1 MADSFSKRKTTRKST
16 KTTGKAKRRE
26 ERKSTNNKGKSL
38 DEMMAYVDANGQIT
52 TTPPEDN
59 APLEINL
66 DDIQL
71 GAAPIEAEEAVKQ
84 GLLHSLV
91 KKVMA
96 SSQKIKAK
104 RISSSILIT
113 AKSL

>member
-16 KTTGKAKRRE
+16 KQQEKAKRRE

-91 KKVMA
+91 K
-96 SSQKIKAK
+96 
-104 RISSSILIT
+104 RLW
-113 AKSL
+113 LHHRR